1 MSASTVILAPL
12 NNSNIYTYNG
22 TVYSL
27 KGWLYS
33 YGLFKEFKVY
43 IGVAYRVQCCGA

>member
-1 MSASTVILAPL
+1 MSASTVIQAPL

-27 KGWLYS
+27 KGCLYS
-33 YGLFKEFKVY
+33 YALFKEVKVY
-43 IGVAYRVQCCGA
+43 IGVVYRIQCCGA